1 MIDYK
6 KYFKNKKITLMGLG
20 VLGRGVNLAKFLSE
34 NGAELIITDLKS
46 EKELSSSLDK
56 LKKFKKIKY
65 VLGRHRLSDFK
76 NRDMIIKAAG
86 VPLNS
91 PFIREA
97 KKNGISVEMDA
108 SLFAKLSET
117 KIIGVTGTRGKSTI
131 THFIYQALEKYSKEN
146 VYLGGNIK
154 GMATSVLLKKIK
166 PDDIVVL
173 ELDSWQLQGFGDS
186 KISPDISVF
195 TNFLPDHLNYYKGS
209 LTNYFKDKANIFKYH
224 KKDNYLVLSRQ
235 ALKEVKKRYKGRIK
249 GQTII
254 NNSFP
259 KNWKIKLIG
268 EHNRDNLALG
278 IRVLEVLGLKKSF
291 IKKAVEEYQGVPGRL
306 EFIKK
311 INNISYYNDTNA
323 SSPEATIAA
332 LKAFDKENII
342 LIAGGSDKNLDFK
355 KMAKEIKDRVKA
367 LILIEGKGTD
377 KMIKYLKDYPFEL
390 VDNMKEAVKKAR
402 SFSQKGDI
410 ILLSPGTAS
419 FGVFKNEYDRGD
431 QFNKYVR

>member
-1 MIDYK
+1 
-6 KYFKNKKITLMGLG
+6 MGLG

-46 EKELSSSLDK
+46 EKELSSSLNK
-56 LKKFKKIKY
+56 LKKFKRIKY
-65 VLGRHRLSDFK
+65 ILGQHRLSDFR
-76 NRDMIIKAAG
+76 NRDMVIKAAG

-91 PFIREA
+91 LYIKEA

-117 KIIGVTGTRGKSTI
+117 KIVGVTGTRGKSTV

-146 VYLGGNIK
+146 VYLGGNVK

-195 TNFLPDHLNYYKGS
+195 VNFLPDHLNYYKGS
-209 LTNYFKDKANIFKYH
+209 LVSYFNDKANIFKYQ
-224 KKDNYLVLSRQ
+224 KKDDYLVLSRQ
-235 ALKEVKKRYKGRIK
+235 ALKEIKKRYKGKIK

-254 NNSFP
+254 NNSLP

-291 IKKAVEEYQGVPGRL
+291 IKKAVEGYKGVPGRL

-311 INNISYYNDTNA
+311 VNDVSYYNDTNA

-355 KMAKEIKDRVKA
+355 QMVREVKERVNS
-367 LILIEGKGTD
+367 LILFKGKGTD
-377 KMIKYLKDYPFEL
+377 KMIRYLKGYPFEL
-390 VDNMKEAVKKAR
+390 VNNMKEAVKKAR

>member
-20 VLGRGVNLAKFLSE
+20 VLGRGVNLAKFLFE

-46 EKELSSSLDK
+46 EKELSSSLNK
-56 LKKFKKIKY
+56 LKKFKRIKY

-97 KKNGISVEMDA
+97 KKNRISVEMDA
-108 SLFAKLSET
+108 SLFVKLSET

-131 THFIYQALEKYSKEN
+131 THFIYQALKEYSKER
-146 VYLGGNIK
+146 VHLGGNIK

-166 PDDIVVL
+166 PNDIVIL

-195 TNFLPDHLNYYKGS
+195 TNFLPDHLDYYKGS
-209 LTNYFKDKANIFKYH
+209 LASYFNDKANIFKYQ
-224 KKDNYLVLSRQ
+224 KKDNYLVLSQQ
-235 ALKEVKKRYKGRIK
+235 ALKEIKKRYKGRIK

-254 NNSFP
+254 NNSLP

-278 IRVLEVLGLKKSF
+278 VRVLEVLGLKKSF
-291 IKKAVEEYQGVPGRL
+291 IKKAAEEYQGVPGRL

-311 INNISYYNDTNA
+311 VDNISYYNDTNA

-355 KMAKEIKDRVKA
+355 QMVQEIKKRVNS
-367 LILIEGKGTD
+367 LILFKGKGTD
-377 KMIKYLKDYPFEL
+377 KMVRYLKDYPFEL

-410 ILLSPGTAS
+410 ILLSPGAAS

>member
-46 EKELSSSLDK
+46 EKELSSSLNK
-56 LKKFKKIKY
+56 LKKSKRIKY

-76 NRDMIIKAAG
+76 NRDMVIKAAG

-91 PFIREA
+91 LYIKEA

-209 LTNYFKDKANIFKYH
+209 LINYFKDKANIFKYQ
-224 KKDNYLVLSRQ
+224 KKDNYLVLSKQ
-235 ALKEVKKRYKGRIK
+235 ALKEIKKRHKGKIK
-249 GQTII
+249 GQIII
-254 NNSFP
+254 NNSLP

-278 IRVLEVLGLKKSF
+278 VKILEILGLKRSF
-291 IKKAVEEYQGVPGRL
+291 IKKAAEGYKGVPGRL

-311 INNISYYNDTNA
+311 INDVSYYNDTNA

-355 KMAKEIKDRVKA
+355 QMVREIKKRVDS
-367 LILIEGKGTD
+367 LILFKGKGTD
-377 KMIKYLKDYPFEL
+377 KMIGYLKDYSFEL
-390 VDNMKEAVKKAR
+390 VDDMKGAVKKAR

>member
-56 LKKFKKIKY
+56 LKKFKKINY
-65 VLGRHRLSDFK
+65 VLGRHRLSDFR

-91 PFIREA
+91 PYIKEA

-117 KIIGVTGTRGKSTI
+117 KIVGVTGTRGKSTI
-131 THFIYQALEKYSKEN
+131 THFIYQALEKYSKER

-166 PDDIVVL
+166 PNDIVVL

-209 LTNYFKDKANIFKYH
+209 LASYFKDKANIFKYQN
-224 KKDNYLVLSRQ
+224 KDNYLVLSRQ
-235 ALKEVKKRYKGRIK
+235 ALKEVKKRYKGKIK

-268 EHNRDNLALG
+268 QHNRDNLALG

-291 IKKAVEEYQGVPGRL
+291 IKKAVEGYKGVPGRL

-311 INNISYYNDTNA
+311 VDDISYYNDTNA

-342 LIAGGSDKNLDFK
+342 LIAGGSDKNLEFK
-355 KMAKEIKDRVKA
+355 QMIREIKKRVNS
-367 LILIEGKGTD
+367 LILFKGKGTD

-419 FGVFKNEYDRGD
+419 FGVFENEYDRGD